1 VWVRPDTAEDGI
13 KKRKRAK
20 GRRDLARI
28 FVVRRRLPRWAWL
41 LIFVALTAAAYG
53 AVFAKRGTL
62 VDFDVYRTSAVRA
75 LDAAPLYRESDG
87 HYQYKYLPAF
97 ALVMAPIALVP
108 DAVSEAIW
116 FAACAVLIV
125 VYLRQSVRVVPDRR
139 RSERALI
146 WLTALFLGKGFVKEL
161 VFGQTNVLLAV
172 TLLAG
177 LRAGLDHRHLAAGAL
192 VGAAV
197 FVKPYA
203 IVFVPWLLV
212 ARGITAAG
220 AATVVVV
227 LGLLIPATVYGWSGN
242 LSLLADWYRTVTST
256 TAPNLLF
263 GENISLATMWAKWIG
278 PGSTATVLAA
288 ASGVALLALVAG
300 VVAMRRRV
308 AHPDVLEFGLLLLIV
323 PLISPQGWDYML
335 LLGAPLLMC
344 VLDRWSEMGRAWRAV
359 TAVSIAIIAFTVF
372 DIVGRT
378 AYRGAMDFSVISV
391 AAIALAVSAAAL
403 RWRRLA

>member
-1 VWVRPDTAEDGI
+1 
-13 KKRKRAK
+13 
-20 GRRDLARI
+20 
-28 FVVRRRLPRWAWL
+28 VRRRLPRWAWL

-62 VDFDVYRTSAVRA
+62 VDFDVYRTSAERA

-146 WLTALFLGKGFVKEL
+146 WLTALFLAKGFVKEL

-172 TLLAG
+172 ILLAG
-177 LRAGLDHRHLAAGAL
+177 LRAGIGHRHLAAGAL
-192 VGAAV
+192 IGAAV

-203 IVFVPWLLV
+203 IVFLPWLLV
-212 ARGITAAG
+212 ARGLTAAV

-227 LGLLIPATVYGWSGN
+227 VGLLMPAAVYGWSGN

-263 GENISLATMWAKWIG
+263 GENISLATMWAKWIE
-278 PGSTATVLAA
+278 PGSTATALAA
-288 ASGVALLALVAG
+288 ASGAAMLALVAG
-300 VVAMRRRV
+300 VAAMRR
-308 AHPDVLEFGLLLLIV
+308 LGLLLWLV

-344 VLDRWSEMGRAWRAV
+344 VLDRWREMGRAWRV
-359 TAVSIAIIAFTVF
+359 LTAVSIGIIAFTVF

-378 AYRGAMDFSVISV
+378 AYRAAMDFSVVSV
-391 AAIALAVSAAAL
+391 AAIVLAGSAAAL